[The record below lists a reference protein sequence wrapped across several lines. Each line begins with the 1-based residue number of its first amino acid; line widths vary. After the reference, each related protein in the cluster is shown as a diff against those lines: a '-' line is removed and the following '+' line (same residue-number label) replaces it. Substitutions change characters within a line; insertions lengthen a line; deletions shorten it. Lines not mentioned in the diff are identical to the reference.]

1 MAMAKVTFHVF
12 TLFPE
17 WFESPLKVSIIGRA
31 IRDGHIAVCCHNI
44 RHYATDKHRTVDDY
58 PFGGG
63 AGLVLKPEPIFSAVE
78 SVLAQLSPPSNP
90 PIILLCAQGRPF
102 TQAIAQQL
110 ARHPILFLICGHYE
124 GVDERVREHLVT
136 DELSVGDYILTGG
149 EPAAMVVIDAV
160 ARLVP
165 GVIDAES
172 PVEESFAGGL
182 LEYPQYTRPRVFR
195 GWAVPE
201 VLASGDHEAIRKW
214 RRREALKRTL
224 LRRPDLLVRAPLT
237 EEDWQLLREIEAELS
252 RSGQL
257 FAHWRKWSVLP

>member
-1 MAMAKVTFHVF
+1 MAKVTFHVF

-17 WFESPLKVSIIGRA
+17 WFETPLKVSIIGRA
-31 IRDGHIAVCCHNI
+31 IREGHIAVHCHNI
-44 RHYATDKHRTVDDY
+44 RDYATDKHRTVDDY

-63 AGLVLKPEPIFSAVE
+63 AGLVLKPEPIFAAVE
-78 SVLAQLSPPSNP
+78 SVLAQLSLPTHP

-110 ARHPILFLICGHYE
+110 ACHPVLFLLCGHYE

-172 PVEESFAGGL
+172 PVEESFASGL

-195 GWAVPE
+195 GWSVPE
-201 VLASGDHEAIRKW
+201 VLTSGDHEAIRRW

-224 LRRPDLLVRAPLT
+224 LRRPDLLVRATLT
-237 EEDWQLLREIEAELS
+237 EEDWHLLREIEAELS
-252 RSGQL
+252 RTGQL
-257 FAHWRKWSVLP
+257 LPQWRKWSVLP

>member
-1 MAMAKVTFHVF
+1 
-12 TLFPE
+12 
-17 WFESPLKVSIIGRA
+17 
-31 IRDGHIAVCCHNI
+31 
-44 RHYATDKHRTVDDY
+44 
-58 PFGGG
+58 
-63 AGLVLKPEPIFSAVE
+63 
-78 SVLAQLSPPSNP
+78 
-90 PIILLCAQGRPF
+90 
-102 TQAIAQQL
+102 
-110 ARHPILFLICGHYE
+110 
-124 GVDERVREHLVT
+124 
-136 DELSVGDYILTGG
+136 
-149 EPAAMVVIDAV
+149 MVVIDAV

-257 FAHWRKWSVLP
+257 FAQWRKWSVLP

>member
-1 MAMAKVTFHVF
+1 
-12 TLFPE
+12 
-17 WFESPLKVSIIGRA
+17 
-31 IRDGHIAVCCHNI
+31 
-44 RHYATDKHRTVDDY
+44 
-58 PFGGG
+58 
-63 AGLVLKPEPIFSAVE
+63 
-78 SVLAQLSPPSNP
+78 
-90 PIILLCAQGRPF
+90 
-102 TQAIAQQL
+102 
-110 ARHPILFLICGHYE
+110 
-124 GVDERVREHLVT
+124 VDERVREHLVT

-257 FAHWRKWSVLP
+257 FAQWRKWSVLP